1 MRHIIDFHSHSRYS
15 RACSKN
21 LTIPNISRACE
32 LKGIDIIGTAD
43 FTHPKWIRECEENL
57 KEVSEG
63 LFGLKDGSSKTKFM
77 LATEVACIYKQGGA
91 TRRLHL
97 VLLAPSFKAVHK
109 LVKVLEAQGRNL
121 HSDGRPILGL
131 SGKELLSIMLGID
144 PRFEMIPA
152 HAWTPWFAV
161 FGSKSGFDS
170 LEECFEELTP
180 HIHAIETGLS
190 SDPIMNWQL
199 SALDDITLV
208 SNSDAHSPDNFGR
221 EANVMDL
228 KNPSYEEILQTI
240 RNKDRSKFLY
250 TIEFYPEEGKYYADG
265 HRDCNVVLT
274 PEETAKLKGLCPKC
288 GKMLTV
294 GVRNR
299 VNKIADRAHGFEPKD
314 KIPFKHI
321 VPLRETISAVVG
333 VGKKSKKV
341 AGIYDRLVGVIGS
354 EFEILLDLPIEKI
367 EQATDKHIAQAVHR
381 VRTGD
386 VIVTPGYDGVYGKV
400 SVTKPGEITGTKQL
414 NLV

>member
-1 MRHIIDFHSHSRYS
+1 MRYIIDFHSHSRYS

-97 VLLAPSFKAVHK
+97 VLLAPSFQAVHK
-109 LVKVLEAQGRNL
+109 LIKVLEAQGRNL

-131 SGKELLSIMLGID
+131 SGKELLSILLEID

-199 SALDDITLV
+199 SALDNITLV

-228 KNPSYEEILQTI
+228 ENPSYDDILNVI
-240 RNKDRSKFLY
+240 RKKDREKFLY
-250 TIEFYPEEGKYYADG
+250 TIEFYPEEGKYHADG
-265 HRDCNVVLT
+265 HRDCDVMLA
-274 PEETAKLKGLCPKC
+274 PEETAKLKGECPKC
-288 GKMLTV
+288 KKPLTV

-299 VNKIADRAHGFEPKD
+299 VNELADRAHGFEPEN

-341 AGIYDRLVGVIGS
+341 AGIYDRLVGVIGN
-354 EFEILLDLPIEKI
+354 EFEILLDLPIERI
-367 EQATDKHIAQAVHR
+367 EQATNKHIAEAVKR
-381 VRTGD
+381 VREGN
-386 VIVTPGYDGVYGKV
+386 VFVSPGYDGVYGTV
-400 SVTKPGEITGTKQL
+400 SVTKPGETMGVKQL
-414 NLV
+414 SLV